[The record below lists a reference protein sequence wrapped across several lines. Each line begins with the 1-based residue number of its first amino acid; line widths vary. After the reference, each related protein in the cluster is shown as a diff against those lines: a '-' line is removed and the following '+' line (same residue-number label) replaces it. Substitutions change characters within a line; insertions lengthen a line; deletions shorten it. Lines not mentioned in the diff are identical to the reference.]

1 MILIRELMTTD
12 YIAGRL
18 YVGGL
23 PVCFTL
29 ENRRKAI
36 PCGTYKLNVCKSP
49 KFKRN
54 LPLIYNDN
62 VKANRGI
69 RAHAGNRFTDSS
81 GCVLVGRT
89 FEDGMLTESKVTETV
104 VTALARIDPTLVIT
118 GACYDGTRNL

>member
-29 ENRRKAI
+29 ENRIKAI
-36 PCGTYKLNVCKSP
+36 PYGSYKLNVCKSP
-49 KFKRN
+49 KFKRE
-54 LPLIYNDN
+54 LPLLYNEQ

-69 RAHAGNRFTDSS
+69 RIHAGNKFSDSA

-89 FEDGMLTESKVTETV
+89 FEDGMLTESKITEMA
-104 VTALARIDPTLVIT
+104 VTALARIDPILIIT
-118 GACYDGTRNL
+118 GACYDGT

>member
-29 ENRRKAI
+29 ENRIKAI
-36 PCGTYKLNVCKSP
+36 PCGSYKLNVCKSP
-49 KFKRN
+49 KFKRE
-54 LPLIYNDN
+54 LPLLYNEQ

-69 RAHAGNRFTDSS
+69 RIHAGNRFSDSA

-89 FEDGMLTESKVTETV
+89 FEDGMLTESKITEMAVTE
-104 VTALARIDPTLVIT
+104 LARIDPILLIT
-118 GACYDGTRNL
+118 GACYDGT

>member
-1 MILIRELMTTD
+1 MILIRELATKD

-29 ENRRKAI
+29 ENRAKAI
-36 PCGTYKLNVCKSP
+36 PCGSYKLSVCKSP
-49 KFKRN
+49 KFKRD
-54 LPLIYNDN
+54 LPLIYNDT
-62 VKANRGI
+62 VKANRGV
-69 RAHAGNRFTDSS
+69 RLHAGCRFTDSA

-89 FEDGMLTESKVTETV
+89 FENGMLTESKITETV

-118 GACYDGTRNL
+118 GSCYDGT

>member
-29 ENRRKAI
+29 ENRSKAI
-36 PCGTYKLNVCKSP
+36 PCGSYKLNVCKSP
-49 KFKRN
+49 KFGRE
-54 LPLIYNDN
+54 LPLLYNDN

-69 RAHAGNRFTDSS
+69 RIHSGNKFSDSA

-89 FEDGMLTESKVTETV
+89 FENAMLTESKITETV

-118 GACYDGTRNL
+118 GACYDGT